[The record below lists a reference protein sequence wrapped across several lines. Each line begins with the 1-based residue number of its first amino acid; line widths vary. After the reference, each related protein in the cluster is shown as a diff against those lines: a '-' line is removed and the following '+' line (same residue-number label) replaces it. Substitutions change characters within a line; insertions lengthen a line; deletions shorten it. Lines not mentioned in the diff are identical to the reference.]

1 MNENFNAIENEG
13 DLQKEKLTMKGK
25 KILNKYKNEIF
36 IVSGILL
43 LTNGLTGK
51 IVGEILYNKGISDG
65 TESVMSNASML
76 GKGLRAFRK
85 AK

>member
-1 MNENFNAIENEG
+1 MNENFNAIENEEN
-13 DLQKEKLTMKGK
+13 LQKEKLIMKGK
-25 KILNKYKNEIF
+25 KILKKYKNEIF

-65 TESVMSNASML
+65 TESVMNNASML
-76 GKGLRAFRK
+76 GKGLREFRK